1 MKTKS
6 MTVAKYIGHE
16 CLCKARMLVPIQQS
30 GTFNRLTKGEVVDLT
45 DVNNL
50 PGRADGRNQY
60 FATRYTTLQGKELV
74 SSVV

>member
-1 MKTKS
+1 M
-6 MTVAKYIGHE
+6 
-16 CLCKARMLVPIQQS
+16 KARMLVPIQQC

-60 FATRYTTLQGKELV
+60 FATRYTTLTQRDHEFLV
-74 SSVV
+74 VEGDFEIL